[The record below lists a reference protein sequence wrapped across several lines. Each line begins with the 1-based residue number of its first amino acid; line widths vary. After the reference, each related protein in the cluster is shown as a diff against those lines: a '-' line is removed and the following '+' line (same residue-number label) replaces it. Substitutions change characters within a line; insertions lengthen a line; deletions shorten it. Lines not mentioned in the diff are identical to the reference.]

1 MIKIILRDKKLAII
15 LITTLIICSI
25 AISVGIYAQITN
37 AKIKVQNANVEKEE
51 VTNLKDDFYNIFK
64 NELNTN
70 GNIEPMES
78 DIKYD
83 EIISLAYRIRETKSG
98 DYSINANIPT
108 FIKETKTTKEINKDI
123 NDLFISKMF
132 TIAQST
138 KSYTIY
144 TVDYIAYINYNILS
158 LAIRSTLK
166 DQTNP
171 QRVSIKTYNYDIQN
185 DKLLSIDE
193 VLKIK
198 KLKNET
204 VQNKIDTEI
213 EKISDEKNKI
223 NVDGYDL
230 YKRDPQNKMYK
241 LTNTETFFLGEK
253 GYLYIIY
260 AYGNKNFTSEIDTI
274 IF

>member
-51 VTNLKDDFYNIFK
+51 VINLKDDFYNIFK